1 MVLLCSPIMA
11 MAQRNFPTRQEL
23 DSLVNPAVS
32 KVAEDAIVA
41 DERHKNIGTTE
52 ADELVRVSFTLRNTT
67 SEPIA
72 ITEIR
77 SSCSCL
83 KLTTKPQ
90 VIKARESISINASL
104 NTEGRKGKFR
114 HNIFVYTTLD
124 SNHPTE
130 RLTLEG
136 VIKNDDNWLHL
147 PESIGD
153 VRLSRKEVTIEGRG
167 EERIAMAN
175 TSTKTMRLK
184 ALSTIAGLTLHTEPE
199 VIEAGAEGNIV
210 ISYKP
215 NKMIVSDIETM
226 LIVEGVEA
234 SAMER
239 TIKIKIKRE
248 R

>member
-1 MVLLCSPIMA
+1 
-11 MAQRNFPTRQEL
+11 
-23 DSLVNPAVS
+23 
-32 KVAEDAIVA
+32 
-41 DERHKNIGTTE
+41 
-52 ADELVRVSFTLRNTT
+52 
-67 SEPIA
+67 
-72 ITEIR
+72 
-77 SSCSCL
+77 
-83 KLTTKPQ
+83 
-90 VIKARESISINASL
+90 
-104 NTEGRKGKFR
+104 
-114 HNIFVYTTLD
+114 LD

-175 TSTKTMRLK
+175 TSTKPMRLK

-239 TIKIKIKRE
+239 TIKVKLRLE
-248 R
+248 RDLYEKN